1 MVFHRRD
8 FPVPFESETPTSVFH
23 LLQLACLEM
32 AKISHNIRRREASAG
47 RPSQLLIYQKFVYN
61 CFMWGEYGGASVW
74 GECGGASVW
83 VCGEKCEY
91 V

>member
-1 MVFHRRD
+1 M
-8 FPVPFESETPTSVFH
+8 PFEGETPTSVFH

-61 CFMWGEYGGASVW
+61 RFMWGECGVSV
-74 GECGGASVW
+74 CVSVG
-83 VCGEKCEY
+83 VSVEVSLCRGVGRRCEY